1 MVQYLHTILKNKIII
16 NKVMK
21 TLHSVHNFLKNTKN
35 TKNDLFYKICLKNIF
50 HIQLKR
56 ILLNLR

>member
-1 MVQYLHTILKNKIII
+1 
-16 NKVMK
+16 MK
-21 TLHSVHNFLKNTKN
+21 TLHRVHQFFKKIHKN

-56 ILLNLR
+56 ILLNLRRLHFLKIK